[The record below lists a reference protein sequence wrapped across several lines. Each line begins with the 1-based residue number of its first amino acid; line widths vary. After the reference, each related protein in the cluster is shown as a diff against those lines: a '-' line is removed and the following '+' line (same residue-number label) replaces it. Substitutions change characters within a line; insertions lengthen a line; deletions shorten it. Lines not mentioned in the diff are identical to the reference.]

1 MWAYLWGAG
10 AHSAHGQGADQ
21 TLSLGRV
28 VLEMPEVQF
37 PRNGGGAGTRC
48 VVDGQPRGTE

>member
-21 TLSLGRV
+21 TPSLGHV
-28 VLEMPEVQF
+28 ALEMPEVQF